1 MGPVQLMLMGGRGDF
16 GEARLGAGI
25 AYEIPLFRSR
35 QGERARADAEKLRA
49 ETESNVRRN
58 YIEARIDGI
67 VQQFRQDQRAYEVLR
82 DVALPAAEEAV
93 EASMA
98 TLQAGKEDW
107 FVVLLSR
114 RDQAMLALQKL
125 EIVERQWSLLGELV
139 QLTGELP

>member
-1 MGPVQLMLMGGRGDF
+1 
-16 GEARLGAGI
+16 
-25 AYEIPLFRSR
+25 
-35 QGERARADAEKLRA
+35 
-49 ETESNVRRN
+49 
-58 YIEARIDGI
+58 
-67 VQQFRQDQRAYEVLR
+67 
-82 DVALPAAEEAV
+82 
-93 EASMA
+93 MA